1 MADDEFPKPK
11 GRGSPIN
18 PPNRFEKTRHEP
30 DFEQLEHDDK
40 FLDELRRNET
50 EYLPDTS
57 KTVVSENDSPDI
69 PFRYSMN
76 PYRGCSHG
84 CRNCYARPTHEYLG
98 LSAGLDFETKIFVKH
113 DAAVVFRELLSRPKW
128 KPEAIV
134 LSGVTDPYQPG
145 ERQFLV
151 TRQCLEVALE
161 ARQPISIIT
170 KNALVVRDL
179 DLLREMGALRLV
191 HVSVSITTL
200 DAGLARAMEPRTSS
214 PTARLNAVRA
224 LADAGIAVRVMVAPI
239 IPDINDSEIPS
250 ILSAAADAGAKAA
263 GHVLLRLPLA
273 VGPIFMA
280 WLDRHR
286 PNCRARVEHAIRS
299 TRSGALNSSKF
310 GERMR
315 GTGQMA
321 EQNHQL
327 FGNFSQRVGLN
338 GPLPP
343 SSCDLFR
350 PPTPPTGQ
358 RHLF

>member
-1 MADDEFPKPK
+1 MADDGFPKPK
-11 GRGSPIN
+11 GRGSSIN
-18 PPNRFEKTRHEP
+18 PPNRFEKTHHEP
-30 DFEQLEHDDK
+30 DFEQLEHDNE
-40 FLDELRRNET
+40 FLEELQRPET
-50 EYLPDTS
+50 EYLPDNS
-57 KTVVSENDSPDI
+57 KSVVSENDSPDV
-69 PFRYSMN
+69 PFRFSLN

-84 CRNCYARPTHEYLG
+84 CSYCYARPTHEYLG

-113 DAAVVFRELLSRPKW
+113 DAAVVFREFLSRPKW
-128 KPEAIV
+128 KPEPIV

-145 ERQFLV
+145 ERKFLV
-151 TRQCLEVALE
+151 TRQCLEVALD
-161 ARQPISIIT
+161 ARQPIDIIT

-200 DAGLARAMEPRTSS
+200 DAGLARAMEPRTSR

-224 LADAGIAVRVMVAPI
+224 LADVGIPVRVMVAPI
-239 IPDINDSEIPS
+239 IPGINDSEIPS

-263 GHVLLRLPLA
+263 GHVLLRLPFA

-286 PNCRARVEHAIRS
+286 PNCRARVENAIRS

-315 GTGQMA
+315 GTGQVA
-321 EQNHQL
+321 EQVHQL
-327 FGNFSQRVGLN
+327 FRNFSKRVGLD
-338 GPLPP
+338 GSLPP
-343 SSCDLFR
+343 SSCDMFR
-350 PPTPPTGQ
+350 PPTRQTAQ
-358 RHLF
+358 QHLF